1 MPPGQ
6 ENPVNLIKLSV
17 NGGIPCASVSISQ
30 RCPKTVG
37 MDPAIKGRN
46 LIKGIFIQLVSAWWP
61 VSPQEWACVG
71 FMDIF
76 KHLGIEVPTKHMWGV
91 FMKCGSEP

>member
-1 MPPGQ
+1 M
-6 ENPVNLIKLSV
+6 VA
-17 NGGIPCASVSISQ
+17 GISH
-30 RCPKTVG
+30 
-37 MDPAIKGRN
+37 
-46 LIKGIFIQLVSAWWP
+46 
-61 VSPQEWACVG
+61 EWACVG